1 MGTIT
6 KALDLL
12 NFFAK
17 QKPEIG
23 LTEFVRLVNR
33 DKATVH
39 RHLTE
44 LMENG
49 FLEQNPV
56 TRAYRLGPAIL
67 RLSGVREAT
76 HPLRSVLRPIVEDIA
91 RQVGELTHVSLLQGD
106 VLSPALHFD
115 PMIHGTQVAF
125 DESEILPLHATSS
138 GLAVLAFADEDV
150 TRSVLKRPLTKYA
163 DGTIT
168 TAEELRSVLD
178 EVRRTGTASQDRTFD
193 SEVCSQGAP
202 LFGVGG
208 KVVGAVSIAL
218 PAVRDTDEKRAE
230 IREALR
236 DGMVRITQQ
245 LGGDL
250 PPEHAEKWQSA
261 V

>member
-12 NFFAK
+12 NYFSK

-23 LTEFVRLVNR
+23 LTDFVRLVNR

-44 LMENG
+44 LAENG

-76 HPLRSVLRPIVEDIA
+76 HPVRSVLRPIVEDVA

-125 DESEILPLHATSS
+125 DESEVLPMHATSS
-138 GLAVLAFADEDV
+138 GLAFLAYADPDLTGRIFE
-150 TRSVLKRPLTKYA
+150 RPLTKYA

-168 TAEELRSVLD
+168 TVSELRAVLD
-178 EVRRTGTASQDRTFD
+178 EVRRSGTASQDRAFD
-193 SEVCSQGAP
+193 AEVCSQGAP
-202 LFGVGG
+202 IFGVDGQ
-208 KVVGAVSIAL
+208 VVGAVSIAL
-218 PAVRDTDEKRAE
+218 PAVRDTAAKRE
-230 IREALR
+230 EVHDALC
-236 DGMVRITQQ
+236 DAMIRITHQ
-245 LGGDL
+245 LGGHL
-250 PPEHAEKWQSA
+250 PPDHEQKWRSTT
-261 V
+261 